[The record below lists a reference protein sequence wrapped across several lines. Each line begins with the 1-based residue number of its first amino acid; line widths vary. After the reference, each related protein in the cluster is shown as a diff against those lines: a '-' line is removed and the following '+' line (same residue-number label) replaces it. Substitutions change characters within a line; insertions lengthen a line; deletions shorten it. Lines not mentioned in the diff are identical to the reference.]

1 MKYKG
6 QVYYKQNSS
15 LYKAYNGIYKNN
27 NNDQNTDDYLDENMT
42 IGWNWGMTHTLSYAF
57 DVKENHFDVLV
68 GTEYSREGNNMS
80 ETIEGHATTSI
91 FGDFSHAYF
100 NNFSGR
106 TAGIVPWMITPSYPI
121 SAVSTTTSRKLIC
134 LARLSVP
141 MVPPISPAVIAGVT
155 SPHSPQ
161 VG

>member
-1 MKYKG
+1 
-6 QVYYKQNSS
+6 
-15 LYKAYNGIYKNN
+15 
-27 NNDQNTDDYLDENMT
+27 MT

-106 TAGIVPWMITPSYPI
+106 TAGIVGGIPWMITPSYPI